1 MEKAGASLAS
11 VFAGLVWESVGE
23 VCFGIV
29 VVIEVD

>member
-1 MEKAGASLAS
+1 MEKGGARLAS
-11 VFAGLVWESVGE
+11 VLAGLVWESVGE